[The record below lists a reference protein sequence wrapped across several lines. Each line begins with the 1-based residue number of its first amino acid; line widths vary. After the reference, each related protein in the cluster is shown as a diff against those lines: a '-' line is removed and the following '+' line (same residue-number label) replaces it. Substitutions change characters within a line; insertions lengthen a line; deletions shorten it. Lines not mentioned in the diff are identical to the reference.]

1 MNLLSA
7 FAIINST
14 LCRTGSV
21 NVFKKLM
28 EYQKKQKQESESIP
42 FLMSQNFFS
51 VQDATDSGGSYE
63 TPLII
68 AAQHNRR
75 DMLKFLMSE
84 SKLQGSPNSEGI
96 TPLMV
101 SLKEGNTDIVQL
113 LLCRNSIESKAAKSL
128 LEEKDND
135 EKNVFHYACE
145 SRKPAEM
152 TQILVEVT
160 SRVYQHTRVSAFLYC
175 FMK

>member
-1 MNLLSA
+1 M
-7 FAIINST
+7 
-14 LCRTGSV
+14 R
-21 NVFKKLM
+21 
-28 EYQKKQKQESESIP
+28 
-42 FLMSQNFFS
+42 
-51 VQDATDSGGSYE
+51 GGSYE
-63 TPLII
+63 TPLFI

-75 DMLKFLMSE
+75 DMVKYLMSE
-84 SKLQGSPNSEGI
+84 SKLQGSPNFEGV

-135 EKNVFHYACE
+135 ERSVFHYAFE
-145 SRKPAEM
+145 SRKPAEV

-160 SRVYQHTRVSAFLYC
+160 SKAGWQKLCGGTGGPRRKVWTRTKILSLNIRYFVAN
-175 FMK
+175 

>member
-1 MNLLSA
+1 M
-7 FAIINST
+7 
-14 LCRTGSV
+14 R
-21 NVFKKLM
+21 
-28 EYQKKQKQESESIP
+28 
-42 FLMSQNFFS
+42 
-51 VQDATDSGGSYE
+51 GGSYE
-63 TPLII
+63 TPLFI

-75 DMLKFLMSE
+75 DMVKYLMSE
-84 SKLQGSPNSEGI
+84 SKLQGSPNFEGV

-135 EKNVFHYACE
+135 ERSVFHYAFE
-145 SRKPAEM
+145 SRKPAEV

-160 SRVYQHTRVSAFLYC
+160 SKAGWQKLCGGTGGPRRKVWTQTKILSPNIRYFVAN
-175 FMK
+175 